1 MDTNMP
7 QAWRQSC
14 MLISWN
20 KKKLVVKFCKSSLIL
35 PPLAELVSSENRRLT
50 VTLGHVHNTNWEQ
63 LEAQMSPSQGTWLQ
77 TLILNTSNALNPAAG
92 GCDVPSCMRDATTFC
107 LSEGLDELST
117 AGSNVWSLPLSLRL
131 HILAACFSFCS
142 VRCVSHKQR
151 DAVHQRC
158 PITLTGRQK
167 KQEGPK
173 PTDTTN
179 GAPGTPNSL

>member
-1 MDTNMP
+1 MDINMP

-35 PPLAELVSSENRRLT
+35 PPLAELVSSENRPLT
-50 VTLGHVHNTNWEQ
+50 VKLGHVHNTNWEQ

-92 GCDVPSCMRDATTFC
+92 GCDVPSCMRDVTTFC
-107 LSEGLDELST
+107 LSEGLDEFST

-131 HILAACFSFCS
+131 PILAACFSFCS
-142 VRCVSHKQR
+142 VRCVSHKR
-151 DAVHQRC
+151 ARRC
-158 PITLTGRQK
+158 TPEVPNNTDRETKETGGTK
-167 KQEGPK
+167 
-173 PTDTTN
+173 TN
-179 GAPGTPNSL
+179 RHH